1 MIRTKDLT
9 YEYIRRDA
17 EGNPEGVT
25 TAVNRLSVHVRPGAF
40 VAVVGHNGSGKST
53 FARLLN
59 ALLFPSEGEVY
70 VDGIDTSDEGR
81 LLDVRMRAGMAFQ
94 NPDNQIIGQVV
105 EEDVAFGPENKGV
118 PTEELR
124 RRVDEALQTMGMEA
138 HAKGDPNRLSGGQKQ
153 RVSIAGVIAMRPKC
167 IILDEPT
174 AMLDPRGRK
183 EVIDAS
189 LRLNREE
196 GITVILITHHMEEAV
211 FADHIFVMDKGEVVM
226 EGSPRAVFSQVDEL
240 EALRLT
246 APQATL
252 LGHALKKEGMP
263 LPDGILTEEELVDE
277 IVKAAEI

>member
-1 MIRTKDLT
+1 MIRTENLT

-25 TAVNRLSVHVRPGAF
+25 TAVNHLNVHVRPGAF

-70 VDGIDTSDEGR
+70 VDGIDTRDAQQ
-81 LLDVRMRAGMAFQ
+81 LLTVRMRAGMVFQ

-105 EEDVAFGPENKGV
+105 EEDVAFGPENMGV
-118 PTEELR
+118 PTEEIR
-124 RRVDEALQTMGMEA
+124 GRVDEALSAMGMEE

-174 AMLDPRGRK
+174 AMLDPLGRK
-183 EVIDAS
+183 EVVDACM
-189 LRLNREE
+189 RLNREE
-196 GITVILITHHMEEAV
+196 GITVILITHPMEEAIA
-211 FADHIFVMDKGEVVM
+211 ADHIFVMDKGNVVM
-226 EGSPRAVFSQVDEL
+226 EGSPREVFSRVDEL

-263 LPDGILTEEELVDE
+263 LPDGILTVDE
-277 IVKAAEI
+277 RAEALAEQLG